1 MQCYTNEEALASLF
15 INVSTSSFLLLLLLY
30 SAVLL
35 LLKFFHF
42 IGGYPLLQRSEDEYD
57 SAAWLSDEE
66 EEEEEEEGEEFKM
79 SCNTSYHVV
88 TRDQKQN
95 HLIADIEDDG
105 ESLVFY
111 NNNYKSVTNNRHTE
125 EYMNVHQTHEQEDED
140 DQDSNVSSADEH
152 FSSAN
157 VSPYRSETSVEE
169 EDNGV
174 EDLHDVRYDHDDDE
188 EEIEGVSQ
196 YDVVEDLV
204 RKRPDRSIRGPSP
217 LQSGL
222 VFNDKSYNGGYVSN
236 GGIKN
241 DVVEIHPSMGFATR
255 EIKTE
260 EVLEEEEEE
269 ERGKIFGESCTNGST
284 SKSSSEWRN
293 SLKTDD
299 PFSSS
304 SRRSCPKWES
314 YTVFQKYDEEM
325 TFLNRISAQK
335 LQESETLKSIM
346 VEPRSISERIVH
358 KLSSNV
364 HKRKQQNTSS
374 NAPRPNPY
382 VELESAYVAQICITW
397 EALSW
402 NYKSFERKRSSTQ
415 RISFNDIGC
424 PAAIADQFRTFHILL
439 QRYVENEPYENGRR
453 PEIYARMRTLA
464 PKLLLVPEYHDYE
477 EEEEKEEE
485 EEGFKSRI
493 TSAAFLMIMEECI
506 RTFMNFLKAD
516 KEKPCQKIIKAFFG
530 RTKRGSVDPTLVHL
544 MKKVNTKKK
553 TKLKEIRKGGKYMKK
568 KKMSIEEEMEILMGL
583 IDLKVV
589 SRVLRMNEMNE
600 EKLHWCEEKMSK
612 VKIIQD
618 GKAFQ
623 RDSTPLFF
631 PPH

>member
-1 MQCYTNEEALASLF
+1 MSQPPPFSSSSFYTPPSHSF
-15 INVSTSSFLLLLLLY
+15 SSSSTSSEATL
-30 SAVLL
+30 SS
-35 LLKFFHF
+35 K
-42 IGGYPLLQRSEDEYD
+42 DEYD

-111 NNNYKSVTNNRHTE
+111 NNNYKSVTNNRHME
-125 EYMNVHQTHEQEDED
+125 EYMNAHQPHEHEDED
-140 DQDSNVSSADEH
+140 DQDSDFSSIDEH

-157 VSPYRSETSVEE
+157 VSPYRSESSVDD

-174 EDLHDVRYDHDDDE
+174 EDLPDVRYDDDDDE
-188 EEIEGVSQ
+188 EIGGVSQ
-196 YDVVEDLV
+196 YDIVEDLV
-204 RKRPDRSIRGPSP
+204 RKRPKWLGE
-217 LQSGL
+217 
-222 VFNDKSYNGGYVSN
+222 FVSN
-236 GGIKN
+236 GGTKN
-241 DVVEIHPSMGFATR
+241 DAVEIHPSVGFATR

-260 EVLEEEEEE
+260 VLLEEEEE
-269 ERGKIFGESCTNGST
+269 ERGQIFGESCTNGST

-293 SLKTDD
+293 SVKTDD

-325 TFLNRISAQK
+325 TFLTRISAQK

-358 KLSSNV
+358 KISSNV
-364 HKRKQQNTSS
+364 HKRKQQHSSS

-382 VELESAYVAQICITW
+382 EELESAYVAQICITW

-415 RISFNDIGC
+415 RISFSDIGC

-530 RTKRGSVDPTLVHL
+530 RNKRGSVDPTLVHL

-553 TKLKEIRKGGKYMKK
+553 TKLKEIRKGGKYTKK